1 MGPKKDTRKPCEDT
15 ESEILKAMNDLKKD
29 ILADSDAKND
39 ELLEKIGDLDTKLS
53 NTLTHHGERLTN
65 LEAFQ
70 DTTIQNISD
79 IKVDLNNVREDLD
92 LLTKKLQDNVAHSR
106 RLNLDFLG
114 FKEESD
120 FANRRDEE
128 VIPKLREF
136 WHNILQIPEH
146 VAQNILVRDS
156 HRIGKYDASAKY
168 PRVIKC
174 GFVLM
179 ADRNLIMSKAYRCKD
194 TDHAIRIDLCKELV
208 PIQQLNL
215 KIRSDIKAANPNAL
229 ASCVIRNYK
238 PVLLVRWR
246 NKIQEFDPKKM
257 KFEDLQPGD
266 RR

>member
-1 MGPKKDTRKPCEDT
+1 MGPKKDTKKPCEDT
-15 ESEILKAMNDLKKD
+15 DSEILKAVSDLKKD

-128 VIPKLREF
+128 VIISQTQRVL
-136 WHNILQIPEH
+136 
-146 VAQNILVRDS
+146 AQ
-156 HRIGKYDASAKY
+156 Y
-168 PRVIKC
+168 
-174 GFVLM
+174 F
-179 ADRNLIMSKAYRCKD
+179 AD
-194 TDHAIRIDLCKELV
+194 
-208 PIQQLNL
+208 P
-215 KIRSDIKAANPNAL
+215 
-229 ASCVIRNYK
+229 
-238 PVLLVRWR
+238 
-246 NKIQEFDPKKM
+246 
-257 KFEDLQPGD
+257 
-266 RR
+266 